1 MKLSEEIF
9 GRQED
14 GMPAGW
20 TKEHDVVGTTFV
32 HREKVMKENV
42 GWIVQ
47 YFIQLISLV
56 SVGWKVTKEEMSD
69 GVRNIWIILSCS
81 PLSRY

>member
-9 GRQED
+9 GHQED
-14 GMPAGW
+14 YMTGW
-20 TKEHDVVGTTFV
+20 AKEHDVVGTTFV
-32 HREKVMKENV
+32 HREQVMKENV
-42 GWIVQ
+42 GWNG
-47 YFIQLISLV
+47 IQLISLV
-56 SVGWKVTKEEMSD
+56 TVCWKVTKEEMSD